1 MIWKRNFLATI
12 EILGVVH
19 DSFRPVFPTKWILPV
34 LPSEQPA
41 TSNLA
46 LVRYMRIV
54 AYTAVQGVYVFV
66 FIGVLRTIFDIAV
79 AELQKDGMTPPK
91 TNMSPKKG
99 PFQKERIV
107 FQPLSFRGH
116 VSF

>member
-1 MIWKRNFLATI
+1 M
-12 EILGVVH
+12 EILGVH
-19 DSFRPVFPTKWILPV
+19 DSFRPVFPRKWILPNS
-34 LPSEQPA
+34 PSEQPA

-79 AELQKDGMTPPK
+79 AELQKADGIKTPKIYVP
-91 TNMSPKKG
+91 
-99 PFQKERIV
+99 
-107 FQPLSFRGH
+107 
-116 VSF
+116 